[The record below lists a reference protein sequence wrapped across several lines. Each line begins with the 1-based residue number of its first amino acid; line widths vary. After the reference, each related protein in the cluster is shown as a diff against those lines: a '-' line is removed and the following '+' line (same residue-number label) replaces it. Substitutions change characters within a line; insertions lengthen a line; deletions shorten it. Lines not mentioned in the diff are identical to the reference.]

1 MKWGILSTGNIA
13 KKFAREHDIPRYY
26 DSYKALVNDPDVDA
40 VYVATPNTLHYE
52 ERKGCGIRI

>member
-1 MKWGILSTGNIA
+1 MATGNIA